1 MTEATGPERVR
12 SAEQIELSVREAAA
26 GVAPRNDAGRWAAKV
41 DRLDVVQRDG
51 VRGTNVACRRLTGP
65 VQGFGKMWQKTY
77 RLTVGTAVTPEQ
89 AITTWKAHFPEFW
102 PAWNRFAGALT
113 GISPGDVALLDLA
126 IGGGVKLSTGVFVLY
141 ADEESFTLM
150 TPQGHMFAGWI
161 TFSAEGGPDGTAVQ
175 AQVLMRANDPL
186 YELGMMFGGHRKED
200 VFWAETLTALGRYLG
215 RPRPGRIH
223 PHRVRGQQP
232 AVAQRQQ
239 CLAQL
244 HGAQHAADPGRPG
257 HGPAPAPRLTRPASR
272 GDKDVWYRQCTVTL
286 TPWSWAAGRTAWRPR
301 SRSAP
306 PACASWSS
314 KAARRSAGAAGP
326 RNSPCRDSGTT
337 SARPPIRWPWPPRSS
352 AVSTSPHAV
361 SGSPAL

>member
-26 GVAPRNDAGRWAAKV
+26 SVAPRNDAGRWAAKV

-51 VRGTNVACRRLTGP
+51 VRGTNVAGRRLTGP

-77 RLTVGTAVTPEQ
+77 RLAVGTAVTPEQ

-102 PAWNRFAGALT
+102 PAGNRFAGALT

-161 TFSAEGGPDGTAVQ
+161 TFSAENAAGGTVIQ

-200 VFWAETLTALGRYLG
+200 VFWAETLTALGRYL
-215 RPRPGRIH
+215 
-223 PHRVRGQQP
+223 Q
-232 AVAQRQQ
+232 A
-239 CLAQL
+239 
-244 HGAQHAADPGRPG
+244 
-257 HGPAPAPRLTRPASR
+257 
-272 GDKDVWYRQCTVTL
+272 GDLTVTTRTVCVDSSRQWRNISNVWHNSMVRSML
-286 TPWSWAAGRTAWRPR
+286 QTLAAPVTAL
-301 SRSAP
+301 
-306 PACASWSS
+306 
-314 KAARRSAGAAGP
+314 RRRRG
-326 RNSPCRDSGTT
+326 
-337 SARPPIRWPWPPRSS
+337 
-352 AVSTSPHAV
+352 
-361 SGSPAL
+361 